1 MTMHHCLLPKCNVE
15 STDRSG
21 KLRKQT
27 VKQESSQHGKQLE
40 NLISKWGR
48 RAPSWNYSV
57 PESIQGESYL
67 FPK

>member
-27 VKQESSQHGKQLE
+27 VKQESSQHGKHIRKP
-40 NLISKWGR
+40 NK
-48 RAPSWNYSV
+48 
-57 PESIQGESYL
+57 
-67 FPK
+67 